1 MFDNVQLLVDTVARV
16 QGITKDVV
24 IFMIPN
30 CDAQIY
36 SFKVTMF
43 NVATSRAIYNTFIIT
58 DKDVM
63 AYKYMDNKVRTY
75 IDKLVNN

>member
-1 MFDNVQLLVDTVARV
+1 VARV

-36 SFKVTMF
+36 SFKVAMF

-63 AYKYMDNKVRTY
+63 GYK
-75 IDKLVNN
+75 

>member
-1 MFDNVQLLVDTVARV
+1 
-16 QGITKDVV
+16 
-24 IFMIPN
+24 MIPN

>member
-1 MFDNVQLLVDTVARV
+1 
-16 QGITKDVV
+16 
-24 IFMIPN
+24 MIPN

-36 SFKVTMF
+36 SFKVTML
-43 NVATSRAIYNTFIIT
+43 NVATSRAIYNTFIIM
-58 DKDVM
+58 DKDVMAYNVM